1 MLNLDKKLILK
12 MMAIASCL
20 SLLSSC
26 TTTQVKVGFPTPPG
40 ELMLLPPKLQPLP
53 NDAKLSTAEGV
64 IVDNYTAYQVVSEQ
78 LIELQSWIK
87 EQTKIK

>member
-1 MLNLDKKLILK
+1 
-12 MMAIASCL
+12 
-20 SLLSSC
+20 
-26 TTTQVKVGFPTPPG
+26 
-40 ELMLLPPKLQPLP
+40 MLLPPKLQQLP
-53 NDAKLSTAEGV
+53 DDAKLSTAEGV